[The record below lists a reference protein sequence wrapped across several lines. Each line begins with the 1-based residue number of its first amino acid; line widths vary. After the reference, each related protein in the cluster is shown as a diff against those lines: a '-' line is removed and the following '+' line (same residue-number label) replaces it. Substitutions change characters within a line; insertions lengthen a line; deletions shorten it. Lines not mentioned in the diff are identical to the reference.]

1 MLVEFRVKNFRSIRD
16 DLCLSMV
23 ASKDKEKATS
33 NTFGTEIPAI
43 PALLRSAVIYGPNAS
58 GKSALVGAM
67 QFAQAVV
74 ATSAALKPD
83 QALNYSPFK
92 LDPVTVTQPS
102 EFEFTF
108 IVDRIRYQY
117 GFALLPDRIAEE
129 WLYVYKA
136 PKPQTWF
143 ERKGPPDSVHGYTF
157 GSSLVGQRK
166 VWQAATRPN
175 ALFLSTAV
183 QLNSD
188 SLRPIY
194 DWITSHLS
202 IFASG
207 AQPIFDFSTNR
218 AATDDGKKML
228 LEFLSAA
235 DIGISDIST
244 RVQKQHV
251 FNLEIGESGPLH
263 TLLEREVRVPVF
275 MHKSDNASA
284 IFQMEEE
291 SVGTLRLFAF
301 AAPIFDALKVGR
313 AVIVDE
319 LDGSLHSHITRF
331 LVQLFHRP
339 TLGGRA
345 AQLIFTTHDTS
356 LLDANLFRRD
366 QIWFMEKGQ
375 NQVSTIVPLSEFSP
389 RKNEALE
396 RGYLSGRYGALPM
409 IEDIEGFDDFMRKS

>member
-23 ASKDKEKATS
+23 ASKDKEKAAT
-33 NTFGTEIPAI
+33 NTVGTEIPAI
-43 PALLRSAVIYGPNAS
+43 PTLLRSAVVYGPNAS
-58 GKSALVGAM
+58 GKSALVSAM

-74 ATSAALKPD
+74 ATSATLKPG
-83 QALNYSPFK
+83 QALNYAPFK

-108 IVDRIRYQY
+108 IVDKIRYQY

-143 ERKGPPDSVHGYTF
+143 ERKGPADSVHAYTF

-194 DWITSHLS
+194 GWITSHLS
-202 IFASG
+202 IFAAG
-207 AQPIFDFSTNR
+207 AQPMFDLSTNR
-218 AATDDGKKML
+218 AVTDDGKRML
-228 LEFLSAA
+228 VEFLNAA
-235 DIGISDIST
+235 DIGIADIST

-251 FNLEIGESGPLH
+251 FNLEIGEGGPLH
-263 TLLEREVRVPVF
+263 TLLEREVRVPEF
-275 MHKSDNASA
+275 MHKSDKASA
-284 IFQMEEE
+284 VFQMEEE
-291 SVGTLRLFAF
+291 STGTLRLFAF
-301 AAPIFDALKVGR
+301 AAPIFDALKTGR

-339 TLGGRA
+339 TRDSNA

-356 LLDANLFRRD
+356 LLDANVFRRD
-366 QIWFMEKGQ
+366 QIWFMEKGR

-409 IEDIEGFDDFMRKS
+409 IEDIEVLDHLMPKD

>member
-23 ASKDKEKATS
+23 ASKDKEKATT
-33 NTFGTEIPAI
+33 NTVETGISAI
-43 PALLRSAVIYGPNAS
+43 PTLLRSAVVYGPNAS
-58 GKSALVGAM
+58 GKSALVSAM

-74 ATSAALKPD
+74 ATSATLKPD
-83 QALNYSPFK
+83 QPLNYAPFK
-92 LDPVTVTQPS
+92 LDPITVTQPS

-108 IVDRIRYQY
+108 IQDKVRYQY

-143 ERKGPPDSVHGYTF
+143 ERKGLAESVHTYTF

-166 VWQAATRPN
+166 VWQVATRSN

-202 IFASG
+202 IFAAG
-207 AQPIFDFSTNR
+207 TQPMFDFSTNR

-228 LEFLSAA
+228 VEFLNAA
-235 DIGISDIST
+235 DIGISDLST

-251 FNLEIGESGPLH
+251 FNVEISENGPLH
-263 TLLEREVRVPVF
+263 TVSEREVRVPLF
-275 MHKSDNASA
+275 MHRSAKASA

-291 SVGTLRLFAF
+291 STGTQRLFAF
-301 AAPIFDALKVGR
+301 AAPIIDALKVGR
-313 AVIVDE
+313 AVVVDE

-331 LVQLFHRP
+331 LVQLFHLP
-339 TLGGRA
+339 TRDGSA

-356 LLDANLFRRD
+356 LLDANIFRRD

-375 NQVSTIVPLSEFSP
+375 DQVSTIVPLSEFSP

-409 IEDIEGFDDFMRKS
+409 IEDIEDFDDLVQKD